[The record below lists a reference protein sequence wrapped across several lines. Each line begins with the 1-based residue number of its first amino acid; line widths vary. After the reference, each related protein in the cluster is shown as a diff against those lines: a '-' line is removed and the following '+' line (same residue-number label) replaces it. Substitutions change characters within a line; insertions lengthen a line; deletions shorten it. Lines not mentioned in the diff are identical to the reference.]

1 MRDHRYLLF
10 TMFSDVVKRK
20 VPIIGSI
27 TDLVVDGRA
36 FVVFVVDIYDF
47 DLGQLRSNVPKFTFF
62 LF

>member
-1 MRDHRYLLF
+1 
-10 TMFSDVVKRK
+10 MFSDVVKRK

-27 TDLVVDGRA
+27 NDVVVAGRA
-36 FVVFVVDIYDF
+36 FVDFVVDIYDF